1 MRVRQLPI
9 PYFRIA
15 RSCHLWNSLVNIV
28 STPFLILLYH
38 RKGVLSTPFR
48 LFLRL
53 FFQNCADLVENRA
66 DAGKSQQNQNQRKM
80 NMEEHLDLVPDFNDG
95 EEQTDAEKQQADE
108 AGDDIL
114 DSGLHN

>member
-1 MRVRQLPI
+1 MRVRQLPM

-48 LFLRL
+48 LFLRD
-53 FFQNCADLVENRA
+53 FFQNRAETGA
-66 DAGKSQQNQNQRKM
+66 DAADSQQNQNNRQM
-80 NMEEHLDLVPDFNDG
+80 DMEKNLHLVPDFNDG
-95 EEQTDAEKQQADE
+95 EIEQTAENQQADD

-114 DSGLHN
+114 DGGLHN

>member
-1 MRVRQLPI
+1 M
-9 PYFRIA
+9 
-15 RSCHLWNSLVNIV
+15 
-28 STPFLILLYH
+28 ILLYH

-53 FFQNCADLVENRA
+53 FFQNCADLVENGA
-66 DAGKSQQNQNQRKM
+66 NTGKGQQNQNQRKVDT
-80 NMEEHLDLVPDFNDG
+80 EEHPDLVPDLNDG